1 MPIERGPQAFPRTEY
16 LRRLANVKATMTRR
30 SFRALLVSD
39 PANITYLTGYTAHSA
54 YVPQGL
60 IVDLDQEE
68 PFFIVRKM
76 DAPAGIYQTFLDR
89 SRVLGY
95 PEDLVA
101 NKTRNGFDVIVER
114 LVGTGAAKG
123 RIGLEFEHLSH
134 AALKQLS
141 AKLETEDV
149 TGLITWLRLMKS
161 DLEIAVM
168 REAAAIADAAM
179 LRGIEVIRPGVREAD
194 AAAEIYAQLARGANG
209 KAGTSIATL
218 AICAGSRSGTSHI
231 AWADE
236 TFKAG
241 THVNIELGGVRHGY
255 TSALMRTVSLGK
267 PSDRLK
273 RTHKAELAGLEAA
286 LAAAR
291 VGNTAGQ
298 VADAFTA
305 EARKHGVEKE
315 SRCGYAIGINWTEVT
330 ASLKSGDPTVLEPN
344 MTFHL
349 MLGNW
354 IDEDFGYAISETFRV
369 TPGGGEALGQTPR
382 HLFEV

>member
-1 MPIERGPQAFPRTEY
+1 MPITRGPQAFPRTEY
-16 LRRLANVKATMTRR
+16 LRRLANVKAAMTQR
-30 SFRALLVSD
+30 SLRALLVND

-60 IVDLDQEE
+60 IVDLEAEE

-101 NKTRNGFDVIVER
+101 NTSRNGFDVIVEH
-114 LVGTGAAKG
+114 LAETGAATGK
-123 RIGLEFEHLSH
+123 IGLEYGSLSH
-134 AALKQLS
+134 AAISQLS
-141 AKLETEDV
+141 GKLKSEDV
-149 TGLITWLRLMKS
+149 TGLITWLRLVKS

-168 REAAAIADAAM
+168 RDAAAIADAAM
-179 LRGIEVIRPGVREAD
+179 MRAVEVIRPGVREAD

-209 KAGTSIATL
+209 KAGTNLAQL
-218 AICAGSRSGTSHI
+218 AICAGDRSGTSHI

-236 TFKAG
+236 TFRAG

-255 TSALMRTVSLGK
+255 VAALMRTVTLGK
-267 PSDRLK
+267 PSERLK
-273 RTHKAELAGLEAA
+273 RIHDAEVASLDAA

-291 VGNTAGQ
+291 PGNTAGQ
-298 VADAFTA
+298 VADAFYA
-305 EARKHGVEKE
+305 EAGKRGVTKE
-315 SRCGYAIGINWTEVT
+315 SRCGYAIGINWTEVS

-354 IDEDFGYAISETFRV
+354 LEEDFGYVISETFRV
-369 TPGGGEALGQTPR
+369 TTKGGEALGRAPR
-382 HLFEV
+382 LLFEV

>member
-1 MPIERGPQAFPRTEY
+1 MPISRGPQAFPRSEY
-16 LRRLANVKATMTRR
+16 MHRLAKVKAEMGKRQL
-30 SFRALLVSD
+30 RAILVTD

-60 IVDLDQEE
+60 IVDAEEEE

-89 SRVLGY
+89 AQVLGY

-101 NKTRNGFDVIVER
+101 NKTRNGYDVIIER
-114 LVGTGAAKG
+114 LVETGAAKG
-123 RIGLEFEHLSH
+123 RIGLEFELLSH

-149 TGLITWLRLMKS
+149 TGVVTWLRLVKS

-179 LRGIEVIRPGVREAD
+179 LRGVEVIRPGVREAD

-209 KAGTSIATL
+209 KAGTNLAQL
-218 AICAGSRSGTSHI
+218 AICAGSRTGTSHI

-236 TFKAG
+236 TFKSG

-255 TSALMRTVSLGK
+255 VSALMRTVSLGK

-273 RTHKAELAGLEAA
+273 RIHDAELAGLEAA

-298 VADAFTA
+298 VADAFYA

-330 ASLKSGDPTVLEPN
+330 ASLKSGDPTVLAPN

-369 TPGGGEALGQTPR
+369 TASGGEALGQTPR
-382 HLFEV
+382 LLFEV

>member
-1 MPIERGPQAFPRTEY
+1 MPIARGPQAFPLTEY
-16 LRRLANVKATMTRR
+16 LRRIGNVKAAMGQRDLG
-30 SFRALLVSD
+30 ALLVSD

-60 IVDLDQEE
+60 IVDLDVDE

-76 DAPAGIYQTFLDR
+76 DAPAVIYQTYLDR

-101 NKTRNGFDVIVER
+101 NTSRNGFDVIVEH
-114 LVGTGAAKG
+114 LAETGAAKG
-123 RIGLEFEHLSH
+123 RIGLEYGSLSYV
-134 AALKQLS
+134 AINQLS
-141 AKLETEDV
+141 AKLKSEDC
-149 TGLITWLRLMKS
+149 TGLITWLRLVKS

-179 LRGIEVIRPGVREAD
+179 LRGVEVIGPGVREAD
-194 AAAEIYAQLARGANG
+194 AAAEIYAVLARGADG
-209 KAGTSIATL
+209 KAGTSLAQL
-218 AICAGSRSGTSHI
+218 AICAGPRSGTSHI

-236 TFKAG
+236 AFQAG

-255 TSALMRTVSLGK
+255 VSALMRTVSLGK

-273 RTHKAELAGLEAA
+273 RIHDAEVVGLEAA

-291 VGNTAGQ
+291 PGHTAGQ
-298 VADAFTA
+298 VADAFYA
-305 EARKHGVEKE
+305 EAGKHGVTKE
-315 SRCGYAIGINWTEVT
+315 SRCGYAIGINWTEVS
-330 ASLKSGDPTVLEPN
+330 ASLKSGDPTVLAPN

-354 IDEDFGYAISETFRV
+354 LEEDFGYVISETFRV
-369 TPGGGEALGQTPR
+369 TPEGGEALGRAPR
-382 HLFEV
+382 LLFEV

>member
-1 MPIERGPQAFPRTEY
+1 MPITRGPQAFPRTEY
-16 LRRLANVKATMTRR
+16 MRRLANVKAEMRKR
-30 SFRALLVSD
+30 GLAALLVND
-39 PANITYLTGYTAHSA
+39 PANIAYLTGYTAHSA

-89 SRVLGY
+89 ARVLGY

-101 NKTRNGFDVIVER
+101 NKARNGFDVIIEH
-114 LVGTGAAKG
+114 LNETGAAKG
-123 RIGLEFEHLSH
+123 RIGLEYGSLSH
-134 AALKQLS
+134 AALGQLS
-141 AKLETEDV
+141 GKLEVEDV
-149 TGLITWLRLMKS
+149 TGLITWLRLVKS

-179 LRGIEVIRPGVREAD
+179 MKAVEVIRPGVREAD

-209 KAGTSIATL
+209 KAGTNLAQL
-218 AICAGSRSGTSHI
+218 AICAGPRSGTSHI

-236 TFKAG
+236 TFSAG

-255 TSALMRTVSLGK
+255 TAALMRTVSLGK
-267 PSDRLK
+267 ASERLK
-273 RTHKAELAGLEAA
+273 KIHDAEVAGLEAA
-286 LAAAR
+286 LTAAR

-298 VADAFTA
+298 VADAFYA
-305 EARKHGVEKE
+305 QARKHGVEKE

-330 ASLKSGDPTVLEPN
+330 ASLKSGDPTVLAPN

-354 IDEDFGYAISETFRV
+354 LEEDFGYVISETFRV
-369 TPGGGEALGQTPR
+369 TPAGGEALGATPR